1 MEKKWHKNEVIVHLV
16 DDQLQ
21 VIEGDTCGMYQIY
34 FFVNL
39 FNPLEK
45 SSVVIEKSPN
55 KHTIKKLLNEIST
68 DRQKNEDR
76 MISLPNKT
84 VQSEGRMELPGN
96 GIPVSESQS
105 LFTRIVGFWQVPFLL
120 TLKNGS

>member
-1 MEKKWHKNEVIVHLV
+1 MNMEKKWHKNEVIVHLV

-21 VIEGDTCGMYQIY
+21 VIEGDTCGVYQIY

-55 KHTIKKLLNEIST
+55 KHTVKKLLNEIST

-76 MISLPNKT
+76 ID
-84 VQSEGRMELPGN
+84 Q
-96 GIPVSESQS
+96 
-105 LFTRIVGFWQVPFLL
+105 FT
-120 TLKNGS
+120 K

>member
-1 MEKKWHKNEVIVHLV
+1 M
-16 DDQLQ
+16 
-21 VIEGDTCGMYQIY
+21 IEGFDTCGMYQIY

-76 MISLPNKT
+76 ID
-84 VQSEGRMELPGN
+84 Q
-96 GIPVSESQS
+96 
-105 LFTRIVGFWQVPFLL
+105 FT
-120 TLKNGS
+120 K

>member
-1 MEKKWHKNEVIVHLV
+1 MNMEKKWHKNEVIVHLV

-39 FNPLEK
+39 FNQLEK
-45 SSVVIEKSPN
+45 SSVVIEKCPN
-55 KHTIKKLLNEIST
+55 KHAIKKLLNEIST

-76 MISLPNKT
+76 ID
-84 VQSEGRMELPGN
+84 Q
-96 GIPVSESQS
+96 
-105 LFTRIVGFWQVPFLL
+105 FTI
-120 TLKNGS
+120 